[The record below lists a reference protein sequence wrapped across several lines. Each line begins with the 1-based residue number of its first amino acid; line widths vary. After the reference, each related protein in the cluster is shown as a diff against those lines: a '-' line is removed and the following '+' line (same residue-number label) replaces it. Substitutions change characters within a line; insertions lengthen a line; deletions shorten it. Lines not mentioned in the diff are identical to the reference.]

1 MTIMTDTE
9 NIRIFLAGPPFSGK
23 TSTGSRLAEL
33 LRIPFIDLDG
43 LIEEKASLD
52 IPRIFAGRGEDGFRD
67 LESLVLRESIAG
79 NASSVTALG
88 GGCLLRER
96 NLRLVA
102 GSGRLV
108 ALTASMDTL
117 LKRRELQSRGRPL
130 ASSEEDLRRLMM
142 ERKAHYDSL
151 PEAVDTSRLSPDQAA
166 RAVLL
171 RLGYDPPE

>member
-1 MTIMTDTE
+1 MTETE

-33 LRIPFIDLDG
+33 LSVPFLDLDG
-43 LIEEKASLD
+43 LIEKTASLD
-52 IPRIFAGRGEDGFRD
+52 IPRIFARIGEEGFRD
-67 LESLVLRESIAG
+67 LESSVLEESVAG
-79 NASSVTALG
+79 NPSSVTALG

-96 NLRLVA
+96 NLRLVT

-108 ALTASMDTL
+108 ALTASTDVL
-117 LKRRELQSRGRPL
+117 LRRRALQAAGRPL
-130 ASSEEDLRRLMM
+130 AATEEDLRRLLTL
-142 ERKAHYDSL
+142 RKDHYESL

-171 RLGYDPPE
+171 RLGYDPPQ

>member
-1 MTIMTDTE
+1 MKDME

-23 TSTGSRLAEL
+23 TSTGSRLAAI
-33 LRIPFIDLDG
+33 LRVPFLDLDG
-43 LIEEKASLD
+43 LIETKASRD
-52 IPRIFAGRGEDGFRD
+52 IPGIFASLGEDGFRD
-67 LESLVLRESIAG
+67 LESLVLRESITG

-96 NLRLVA
+96 NLRLVT

-117 LKRRELQSRGRPL
+117 LRRRALQSRGRPL
-130 ASSEEDLRRLMM
+130 VSTEEDLRRLMM

-151 PEAVDTSRLSPDQAA
+151 PAAVDTSRLSPDQAA
-166 RAVLL
+166 RAVML
-171 RLGYDPPE
+171 RLGYDPPD